1 MSQLL
6 YGIAA
11 LVHVL
16 IGLWAVRVAL
26 QQRSMSVWL
35 IVIAALS
42 LAYDNA
48 ILATGTLIGAG
59 ELLLQLNL
67 GRYVLHAVS
76 TPLLMLAGL
85 ALTRNAGVHWAWRRG
100 IAVMTW
106 LTVLG
111 FIAYDTMSY
120 LGSSYVM
127 ASEGVMRYVIDPPHH
142 GPPLAPIT
150 TMSFLIAFGIA
161 HYIEHRSW
169 WVLAGALTMFGAS
182 AFQLGVIANI
192 GEIALMVAL
201 VASSQRFPSITK
213 SAYVAAV
220 AAMQGSVREA
230 LAGEQRAR
238 KRQVAIG
245 NRALAWVIFVSL
257 TIDTIAVYGPSIGI
271 VWDRWVH
278 LTFSNIYILLFFVH
292 AVASLYFYGVPRL
305 QSHIR
310 VVHIYIGY
318 GVFLFTMVSQS
329 LIGVE
334 PIHIITYVIN
344 WVFIGA
350 HILLSFRFM
359 LQRVRR
365 QQLDPMLEMTVSPHL
380 RQPQ

>member
-6 YGIAA
+6 YGLFAV
-11 LVHVL
+11 VHVA
-16 IGLWAVRVAL
+16 IGVWALRVAV
-26 QQRSMSVWL
+26 QQRSISGWL
-35 IVIAALS
+35 IVLAVLS

-48 ILATGTLIGAG
+48 ILATGTLIGTG
-59 ELLLQLNL
+59 PLLLQLNL

-100 IAVMTW
+100 ITI
-106 LTVLG
+106 LTVLTVVG
-111 FIAYDTMSY
+111 FVAYDTMNY
-120 LGSSYVM
+120 LGSSYVV
-127 ASEGVMRYVIDPPHH
+127 AQEGVLRYVIDPPHH

-150 TMSFLIAFGIA
+150 TMTFLIAFGIA
-161 HYIEHRSW
+161 LYIEHRSW
-169 WVLAGALTMFGAS
+169 WVLAGALAMFSAS
-182 AFQLGVIANI
+182 AFQLGVIANL

-201 VASSQRFPSITK
+201 VASSLRFPTLTK
-213 SAYVAAV
+213 AGYLANV
-220 AAMQGSVREA
+220 AAMQGSVRDA
-230 LAGEQRAR
+230 LASEQRAR
-238 KRQVAIG
+238 KRRVAIG

-344 WVFIGA
+344 WIFIGA

-365 QQLDPMLEMTVSPHL
+365 QQVDPMLEMTVSPHL
-380 RQPQ
+380 RQQQ

>member
-213 SAYVAAV
+213 SAYLAAV

-271 VWDRWVH
+271 VWDHWVH
-278 LTFSNIYILLFFVH
+278 LTFSNVYILLFFVH